1 MATHRTAE
9 GNLKPLG
16 YEKVTGLS
24 ASKSLTVPANAKKAF
39 LKVESQPVRWRDDGT
54 DPTSTDGMLQDVG
67 DEWWYTGDLAEI
79 EFIET
84 AASATLHVSY
94 YRND

>member
-1 MATHRTAE
+1 MAVTRTAE
-9 GNLKPLG
+9 QNLKPLG

-24 ASKSLTVPANAKKAF
+24 SSKSLTPPANAKQAL

-54 DPTSTDGMLQDVG
+54 DPTTTTGMLLDVG
-67 DEWWYTGDLAEI
+67 EEFWYTGDIAEI

-84 AASATLHVSY
+84 AASATLHVCY
-94 YRND
+94 YRNR